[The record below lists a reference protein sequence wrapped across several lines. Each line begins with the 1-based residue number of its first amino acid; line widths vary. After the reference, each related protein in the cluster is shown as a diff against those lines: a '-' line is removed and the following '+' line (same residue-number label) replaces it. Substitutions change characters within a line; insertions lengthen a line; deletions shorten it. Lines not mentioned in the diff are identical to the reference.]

1 QKEAFAATSNS
12 IGSFNTFRHNVEM
25 GTGLLKDKFSFYG
38 RLSKITSDG
47 YIDKASVDLK
57 SFFLSGTYTGKAG
70 NFTTNIFSGKE
81 ITFQAWNGVPE
92 EFIKEGRRTYNE
104 LAKYDNEIDNYQQDH
119 YQLLYDK
126 QLSKQWKLNTALFY
140 TEGRGYFEQ
149 YKENEKL
156 SKYNMPN
163 VVVGNEVIKRSD
175 IIRRRWLDNDFYGMI
190 FSTNYTSEKKRAESA
205 VLELNIGGGYNIYTG
220 KHFGEVI
227 WAQFMGKTPIRH
239 RYYDNDAKKTD
250 YNLYTKANYQLYD
263 NLFAFADLQVRGISY
278 NFQGLASDANSN
290 IFPVRQKVNLTFFN
304 PKTGISYRLDNQEWY
319 ATYGLANKEPNRD
332 DFTNS
337 STKSRPKHET
347 LHNVELGYGRT
358 WKKLAINV
366 NLYWMQYK
374 NQLILTGQ
382 INDVG
387 AYTRTNVPESY
398 RRGLELQAKW
408 IISQKL
414 SWEGNATFSQNKIKN
429 FVEYLDDY
437 DNGGQVVIKHG
448 TTNIALSP
456 NTLAASQLHFTPF
469 KGMELSLLSK
479 YVGKQY
485 LDNTS
490 SETRKINPYHTHDIR
505 VRYSFQPK
513 NFKEIQI
520 GFLLN
525 NALNRLYESNG
536 YTFGWIYEGKKTYQN
551 YFYPQ
556 AGRNWLMTVNIKI

>member
-1 QKEAFAATSNS
+1 
-12 IGSFNTFRHNVEM
+12 
-25 GTGLLKDKFSFYG
+25 
-38 RLSKITSDG
+38 
-47 YIDKASVDLK
+47 
-57 SFFLSGTYTGKAG
+57 
-70 NFTTNIFSGKE
+70 
-81 ITFQAWNGVPE
+81 
-92 EFIKEGRRTYNE
+92 
-104 LAKYDNEIDNYQQDH
+104 
-119 YQLLYDK
+119 
-126 QLSKQWKLNTALFY
+126 
-140 TEGRGYFEQ
+140 EQ